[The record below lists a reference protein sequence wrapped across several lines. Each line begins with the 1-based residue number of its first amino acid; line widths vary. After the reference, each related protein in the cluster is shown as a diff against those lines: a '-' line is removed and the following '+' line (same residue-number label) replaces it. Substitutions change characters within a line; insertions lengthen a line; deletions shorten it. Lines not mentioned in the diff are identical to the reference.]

1 MSVLRVH
8 RRKRDFT
15 ITVNT
20 TPRDR
25 RLSARARG
33 VLWFLLTQR
42 DGYPVNAAKMAA
54 EEFPEGR
61 DALERAIRELITC
74 GYLTR
79 RREQNE
85 RGQWITYTDVYETP
99 ELASDQAAEN
109 GIPGVGEPGTDN
121 GFSGVGGA
129 AGQGT
134 YAQVAPTTGKP
145 TVGEPGAKN
154 LRTKTKGQEQGQLP
168 SVVGSADS
176 AADPNPEVVEAELID
191 DPEVESQPKPETAQT
206 VYAAYLDW
214 RRAEG
219 IADPDKRM
227 CGQITKQLAEAFAAG
242 HTAEVIKRGLWAW
255 HHSSYG
261 PSSLGGYID
270 ADARGGSNG
279 NGNGRLS
286 EHDRRR
292 LASVQELLT
301 AGGAA

>member
-1 MSVLRVH
+1 MSALRVH

-85 RGQWITYTDVYETP
+85 RGHWITYTDVYETL

-176 AADPNPEVVEAELID
+176 AADPDPEVVEAELID

-219 IADPDKRM
+219 IADGPP
-227 CGQITKQLAEAFAAG
+227 
-242 HTAEVIKRGLWAW
+242 AEVIKRGLWAW

-292 LASVQELLT
+292 LASVQER
-301 AGGAA
+301 